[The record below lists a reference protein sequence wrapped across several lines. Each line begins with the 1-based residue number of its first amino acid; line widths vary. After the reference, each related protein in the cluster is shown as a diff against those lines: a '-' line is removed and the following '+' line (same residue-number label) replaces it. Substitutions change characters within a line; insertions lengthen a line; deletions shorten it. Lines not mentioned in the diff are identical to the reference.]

1 MIASGSLWIVFTLL
15 AAAGQTLRNAMQR
28 GLIATLGTVG
38 ATHIRFIFGLP
49 FAILFLMLVRIGLGQ
64 RIPMPGTVP
73 LLWTAFG
80 AAAQF
85 LATALM
91 LATMRSRSFVVATA
105 FTKTEPVQTALFALV
120 FLGETVL
127 PATVAAIVLA
137 TAGVMLASW
146 PRKPLAGTN
155 AGSWR
160 TAVPGIVAGGFFA
173 LSAVGY
179 RGGIEALKAPS
190 FVMAASTILVASLTI
205 HTAVLATFLFL
216 RDRPTMLAIL
226 KMWRPSLLAGFLGAL
241 ASQFWFLAFALTDA
255 ASVRTLGLVEM
266 LFAGIVSRRLLRQ
279 GTPALELLGMVLI
292 VAGVVLL
299 VWR

>member
-1 MIASGSLWIVFTLL
+1 MIIHGSLWIVFTLL
-15 AAAGQTLRNAMQR
+15 AAAGQTMRNVMQR

-49 FAILFLMLVRIGLGQ
+49 FAILFLVLVRLGSGT
-64 RIPMPGTVP
+64 PVPFPGAVP

-85 LATALM
+85 IATALM
-91 LATMRSRSFVVATA
+91 LATMKRRSFVVTTA
-105 FTKTEPVQTALFALV
+105 FIKTEPVQTAVFALI
-120 FLGETVL
+120 FLGEAVRPWTL
-127 PATVAAIVLA
+127 AAILIA

-146 PRKPLAGTN
+146 PRREVAGSEAN
-155 AGSWR
+155 SWR
-160 TAVPGIVAGGFFA
+160 TAAPGIAAGGCFA

-179 RGGIEALKAPS
+179 RGGITSLGEPS

-205 HTAVLATFLFL
+205 HTAVLASFLFFK
-216 RDRPTMLAIL
+216 DRPTMMAIL
-226 KMWRPSLLAGFLGAL
+226 RMWRPSLLAGFLGAL

-266 LFAGIVSRRLLRQ
+266 LFAGLVSRRLLKQ
-279 GTPALELLGMVLI
+279 GTPALEFAGMVLI
-292 VAGVVLL
+292 IGGVALL